1 MSTTIRR
8 LRAMIAFLLA
18 YPGPALAAEFQS
30 RTYEL
35 PAEGGHPHDVAI
47 SPDGAVWYTAQSS
60 GRLGRLDPAT
70 GKIDLIPL
78 GPGAAPHGVIV
89 GPDGAPWIT
98 DAATDAIL
106 RVDPQSRETKRWPL
120 PPSRSGA
127 NLNTAAFDK
136 RGRIWFTGQSGIY
149 GRLDP
154 ASGAMQ
160 IWDAPRGVG
169 PYGITVTPGGDIYY
183 ASLAGSYLG
192 RIDPDS
198 GAAKVIEPPTP
209 DQGARRVWSDSK
221 GRVWVSEWNAGALG
235 CYDPAP
241 NSWRTWKLPGA
252 APHVYAV
259 YVDDEDMVWVS
270 DWGSNAVLRFDPAV
284 GEFQSFANARRDA
297 NVRQLNGR
305 PREVWIPESGANRI
319 TVYIRQ

>member
-1 MSTTIRR
+1 MKYR
-8 LRAMIAFLLA
+8 LIFAIAALLA
-18 YPGPALAAEFQS
+18 IPGLVMGAKFQS
-30 RTYEL
+30 RSYDL
-35 PAEGGHPHDVAI
+35 PADGDHPHDIAVGA
-47 SPDGAVWYTAQSS
+47 DGEVWYTAQSS

-78 GPGAAPHGVIV
+78 GPGAAPHGVII
-89 GPDGAPWIT
+89 GPDGAPWVT
-98 DAATDAIL
+98 DAGTDAIL
-106 RVDPQSRETKRWPL
+106 RVDPRSRDVRRWPL

-127 NLNTAAFDK
+127 NLNTATFDK
-136 RGRIWFTGQSGIY
+136 RGRIWFTGQTGIY

-154 ASGAMQ
+154 ADGAMQ
-160 IWDAPRGVG
+160 LWDAPRGVG

-198 GAAKVIEPPTP
+198 GAATVIEPPNP
-209 DQGARRVWSDSK
+209 NQGARRVWSDSK

-235 CYDPAP
+235 CYDPTA

-252 APHVYAV
+252 APHAYAV

-270 DWGSNAVLRFDPAV
+270 DWGSNAILRFDATI
-284 GEFQSFANARRDA
+284 EKFQIFADDRPDA
-297 NVRQLNGR
+297 NIRQLNGR
-305 PREVWIPESGANRI
+305 LREVWIPESSTNRI

>member
-1 MSTTIRR
+1 MTYR
-8 LRAMIAFLLA
+8 LIFTVAALLCL
-18 YPGPALAAEFQS
+18 PGSAVGAEFHS
-30 RTYEL
+30 RTYDL
-35 PAEGGHPHDVAI
+35 PADGGHPHDVAV
-47 SPDGAVWYTAQSS
+47 GASGEVWYTAQSS

-70 GKIDLIPL
+70 GKTDLILL
-78 GPGAAPHGVIV
+78 GSGAAPHGVIV

-98 DAATDAIL
+98 DAGTDAIL
-106 RVDPQSRETKRWPL
+106 RVDPRSRAIKRWPL

-149 GRLDP
+149 GQLDP

-160 IWDAPRGVG
+160 VWDAPRGVG
-169 PYGITVTPGGDIYY
+169 PYGIAVTPGGDIYY

-198 GAAKVIEPPTP
+198 GAATVIEPPTP

-235 CYDPAP
+235 CYDPTAK
-241 NSWRTWKLPGA
+241 SWRTWKLPGA
-252 APHVYAV
+252 APHAYAV
-259 YVDDEDMVWVS
+259 YVDDEDMVWIS
-270 DWGSNAVLRFDPAV
+270 DWGSNTVLRFDPAS
-284 GEFQSFANARRDA
+284 GKFQSFADKERDA

-305 PREVWIPESGANRI
+305 PREVWVPESGANRI
-319 TVYIRQ
+319 IVYIRQ